1 MRRYTNSLLKKHPFL
16 ADYFF
21 AVTKFYSIYFQRFL
35 HNRIAPCSS
44 HSAIIK
50 PDTID
55 EVEEMNETLAHKIQ
69 HDLPHIREKQIVET
83 LKMLDEGDTV
93 PFIARYRKERTSNL
107 DEVEIRDIQDAA
119 HRIQT
124 LDKRKQ
130 EVIKIIDE
138 QQELTP
144 ELKKKIEQAPVL
156 QQVEDLYLPYKQ
168 KRRTKATIAKENGL
182 EPLAKAAMAFA
193 GDLEQQVPEYV
204 DPEKDLPNTEAVL
217 AGVHEI
223 ITEDAGDRA
232 DFREWVRNNTQ
243 QFGQLVVKVKRGG
256 KDLDEEGTYQQY
268 YDFNQPIKSIP
279 SFRTL
284 AINRGE
290 KEKILNVKI
299 DVNEAP
305 IMWHL
310 KANTVANHQGFAANV
325 VIDAIEDAYHRF
337 IGPAIEREIRKQLT
351 EVAAD
356 HAIDIFGK
364 NLYNLLMQAPLK
376 GKIVMGFD
384 PAYRTGCKLAVVD
397 QNGKYLDKT
406 VIYPHKPASEA
417 KRKAAKGLFI
427 DFINKNHVEMIAIG
441 NGTASRESEQFV
453 ADAIKEIKTPIYYVI
468 VNEAGASVYSASQ
481 VARDEFPDFSVE
493 QRSAVSIARRIQD
506 PLAELVKIDPQAI
519 GVGQYQHD
527 VPQKQLGEQL
537 DTVVE
542 TAVNRVGV
550 NLNTASPDLLV
561 HISGLTKTTA
571 KNIVKF
577 RNESGEFSD
586 RSGLK
591 KVPRLGP
598 KAFEQSVGFLRII
611 GGGNPLD
618 NTDIHPESYPAAK
631 KLMKNH
637 GLDIAQLGEPA
648 VSDALS
654 NLNLDQEAQ
663 TVGVGVETLK
673 DIVKGV
679 ETPGRDLRDEMPAPL
694 LRKDVLTME
703 DLKPGMKLQGTVRN
717 VVDFGVFVDIG
728 VKQDGLVHISKMSR
742 TFVKDPSKVASV
754 GDIVTVWIESVD
766 LDRHRIQLSMV
777 DPEG

>member
-1 MRRYTNSLLKKHPFL
+1 MDN
-16 ADYFF
+16 
-21 AVTKFYSIYFQRFL
+21 
-35 HNRIAPCSS
+35 
-44 HSAIIK
+44 
-50 PDTID
+50 
-55 EVEEMNETLAHKIQ
+55 TLAHKIQ
-69 HDLPHIREKQIVET
+69 QDLPKIREKQIVET

-107 DEVEIRDIQDAA
+107 DEVQIRDIQDAA

-138 QQELTP
+138 QKALTP
-144 ELKKKIEQAPVL
+144 ELKKQIEAATVL

-168 KRRTKATIAKENGL
+168 KRRTKATIAKEHGL
-182 EPLAKAAMAFA
+182 ETLAKAAMSFA
-193 GDLEQQVPEYV
+193 PDLKQQAAQYV
-204 DPEKDLPNTEAVL
+204 DPAKELPDVDAVF

-223 ITEDAGDRA
+223 IAEDAGDRA
-232 DFREWVRNNTQ
+232 DFREWVRQNTQ
-243 QFGQLVVKVKRGG
+243 QYGQLVVKVKRGG
-256 KDLDEEGTYQQY
+256 KELDEEGTYQQY

-290 KEKILNVKI
+290 KEKVLSVKI
-299 DVNEAP
+299 EVNEAP

-310 KANTVANHQGFAANV
+310 KANTVGSHQGFAADV
-325 VIDAIEDAYHRF
+325 VTDAIEDAYHRF

-427 DFINKNHVEMIAIG
+427 DFINQNHVEMIAIG

-561 HISGLTKTTA
+561 HISGLTKTTSG
-571 KNIVKF
+571 NIVKF
-577 RNESGEFSD
+577 RNENGEFSA
-586 RSGLK
+586 RS
-591 KVPRLGP
+591 
-598 KAFEQSVGFLRII
+598 
-611 GGGNPLD
+611 
-618 NTDIHPESYPAAK
+618 
-631 KLMKNH
+631 
-637 GLDIAQLGEPA
+637 
-648 VSDALS
+648 
-654 NLNLDQEAQ
+654 
-663 TVGVGVETLK
+663 
-673 DIVKGV
+673 
-679 ETPGRDLRDEMPAPL
+679 
-694 LRKDVLTME
+694 
-703 DLKPGMKLQGTVRN
+703 DLKQVPPAR
-717 VVDFGVFVDIG
+717 
-728 VKQDGLVHISKMSR
+728 S
-742 TFVKDPSKVASV
+742 
-754 GDIVTVWIESVD
+754 ESF
-766 LDRHRIQLSMV
+766 
-777 DPEG
+777 

>member
-1 MRRYTNSLLKKHPFL
+1 MDN
-16 ADYFF
+16 
-21 AVTKFYSIYFQRFL
+21 
-35 HNRIAPCSS
+35 
-44 HSAIIK
+44 
-50 PDTID
+50 
-55 EVEEMNETLAHKIQ
+55 TLAHKIQ
-69 HDLPHIREKQIVET
+69 QDLPKIREKQIVET

-107 DEVEIRDIQDAA
+107 DEVQIRDIQDAA

-138 QQELTP
+138 QKALTP
-144 ELKKKIEQAPVL
+144 ELKKQIEAATVL

-168 KRRTKATIAKENGL
+168 KRRTKATIAKEHGL
-182 EPLAKAAMAFA
+182 ETLAKAAMSFA
-193 GDLEQQVPEYV
+193 PDLKQQAAQYV
-204 DPEKDLPNTEAVL
+204 DPAKELPDVDAVF

-223 ITEDAGDRA
+223 IAEDAGDRA
-232 DFREWVRNNTQ
+232 DFREWVRQNTQ
-243 QFGQLVVKVKRGG
+243 QYGQLVVKVKRGG
-256 KDLDEEGTYQQY
+256 KELDEEGTYQQY

-290 KEKILNVKI
+290 KEKVLSVKI
-299 DVNEAP
+299 EVNEAP

-310 KANTVANHQGFAANV
+310 KANTVGSHQGFAADV
-325 VIDAIEDAYHRF
+325 VTDAIEDAYHRF

-427 DFINKNHVEMIAIG
+427 DFINQNHVEMIAIG

-561 HISGLTKTTA
+561 HISGLTKTTSG
-571 KNIVKF
+571 NIVKF
-577 RNESGEFSD
+577 RNENGEFSA
-586 RSGLK
+586 RSDLK
-591 KVPRLGP
+591 QVPRLGP

-611 GGGNPLD
+611 GGKNPLD
-618 NTDIHPESYPAAK
+618 NTDIHPESYSAAK
-631 KLMKNH
+631 SLLKKH
-637 GLDIAQLGEPA
+637 GLTINQLGEQA
-648 VSDALS
+648 VSSALS
-654 NLNLDQEAQ
+654 QLNLAQEAESI
-663 TVGVGVETLK
+663 GVGAATLK
-673 DIVKGV
+673 DIIKGL

-754 GDIVTVWIESVD
+754 GDIVTVWIDSVD
-766 LDRHRIQLSMV
+766 LDRHRIQLTMV

>member
-1 MRRYTNSLLKKHPFL
+1 MDN
-16 ADYFF
+16 
-21 AVTKFYSIYFQRFL
+21 
-35 HNRIAPCSS
+35 
-44 HSAIIK
+44 
-50 PDTID
+50 
-55 EVEEMNETLAHKIQ
+55 TLAHKIQ
-69 HDLPHIREKQIVET
+69 QDLPKIREKQIVET

-107 DEVEIRDIQDAA
+107 DEVQIRDIQDAA

-138 QQELTP
+138 QKALTP
-144 ELKKKIEQAPVL
+144 ELKKQIEAATVL

-168 KRRTKATIAKENGL
+168 KRRTKATIAKEHGL
-182 EPLAKAAMAFA
+182 ETLAKAAMSFA
-193 GDLEQQVPEYV
+193 PDLKQQAAQYV
-204 DPEKDLPNTEAVL
+204 DPAKELPDVDAVF

-223 ITEDAGDRA
+223 IAEDAGDRA
-232 DFREWVRNNTQ
+232 DFREWVRQNTQ
-243 QFGQLVVKVKRGG
+243 QYGQLVVKVKRGG
-256 KDLDEEGTYQQY
+256 KELDEEGTYQQY

-290 KEKILNVKI
+290 KEKVLSVKI
-299 DVNEAP
+299 EVNEAP

-310 KANTVANHQGFAANV
+310 KANTVGSHQGFAADV
-325 VIDAIEDAYHRF
+325 VTDAIEDAYHRF

-427 DFINKNHVEMIAIG
+427 DFINQNHVEMIAIG

-561 HISGLTKTTA
+561 HISGLTKTTSG
-571 KNIVKF
+571 NIVKF
-577 RNESGEFSD
+577 RNENGEFSA
-586 RSGLK
+586 RSDLK
-591 KVPRLGP
+591 QVPRLGP

-611 GGGNPLD
+611 GGKNPLD
-618 NTDIHPESYPAAK
+618 NTDIHPESYSAAK
-631 KLMKNH
+631 SLLKKH
-637 GLDIAQLGEPA
+637 GLTINQLGEPA
-648 VSDALS
+648 VSSALS
-654 NLNLDQEAQ
+654 QLNLAQEAESI
-663 TVGVGVETLK
+663 GVGAATLK
-673 DIVKGV
+673 DIIKGL

-754 GDIVTVWIESVD
+754 GDIVTVWIDSVD
-766 LDRHRIQLSMV
+766 LDRHRIQLTMV

>member
-1 MRRYTNSLLKKHPFL
+1 MDN
-16 ADYFF
+16 
-21 AVTKFYSIYFQRFL
+21 
-35 HNRIAPCSS
+35 
-44 HSAIIK
+44 
-50 PDTID
+50 
-55 EVEEMNETLAHKIQ
+55 TLAHKIQ
-69 HDLPHIREKQIVET
+69 QDLPKIRDKQIVET

-107 DEVEIRDIQDAA
+107 DEVQIRDIQDAA

-124 LDKRKQ
+124 LDKGKQ

-138 QQELTP
+138 QKALTP
-144 ELKKKIEQAPVL
+144 ELKKQIEAASVL
-156 QQVEDLYLPYKQ
+156 QHVEDLYLPYKQ
-168 KRRTKATIAKENGL
+168 KRRTKATIAKEHGL
-182 EPLAKAAMAFA
+182 EPLAKAAMSFA
-193 GDLEQQVPEYV
+193 PDLKQLAAQYV
-204 DPEKDLPNTEAVL
+204 HPDKELPDVDAVF

-223 ITEDAGDRA
+223 IAEDAGDRA
-232 DFREWVRNNTQ
+232 DFREWVRQNTQ
-243 QFGQLVVKVKRGG
+243 RYGQLVVKVKRGG
-256 KDLDEEGTYQQY
+256 KELDEEGTYQQY

-290 KEKILNVKI
+290 KEKVLSVKI
-299 DVNEAP
+299 EVNEAP

-310 KANTVANHQGFAANV
+310 KANTVGSHQGFAADV
-325 VIDAIEDAYHRF
+325 VTDAIEDAYHRF

-427 DFINKNHVEMIAIG
+427 DFINQNHVEMIAIG

-561 HISGLTKTTA
+561 HISGLTKTTSG
-571 KNIVKF
+571 NIVKF
-577 RNESGEFSD
+577 RNENGEFSA
-586 RSGLK
+586 RSDLK
-591 KVPRLGP
+591 QVPRLGP

-611 GGGNPLD
+611 GGKNPLD
-618 NTDIHPESYPAAK
+618 NTDIHPESYSAAK
-631 KLMKNH
+631 SLLKKH
-637 GLDIAQLGEPA
+637 GLTINQLGEPA
-648 VSDALS
+648 VSTALS
-654 NLNLDQEAQ
+654 QLNLAQEAESI
-663 TVGVGVETLK
+663 GVGVATLK
-673 DIVKGV
+673 DIIKGL

-754 GDIVTVWIESVD
+754 GDIVTVWIDSVD
-766 LDRHRIQLSMV
+766 LDRHRIQLTMV

>member
-1 MRRYTNSLLKKHPFL
+1 MDN
-16 ADYFF
+16 
-21 AVTKFYSIYFQRFL
+21 
-35 HNRIAPCSS
+35 
-44 HSAIIK
+44 
-50 PDTID
+50 
-55 EVEEMNETLAHKIQ
+55 TLAHKIQ
-69 HDLPHIREKQIVET
+69 QDLPKIREKQIVET

-93 PFIARYRKERTSNL
+93 PFIARYRKERTANL

-130 EVIKIIDE
+130 EVIKMIDE
-138 QQELTP
+138 QQALTP
-144 ELKKKIEQAPVL
+144 DLKKQIEAASIL

-168 KRRTKATIAKENGL
+168 KRRTKATIAKERGL
-182 EPLAKAAMAFA
+182 APLAKAAMSFA
-193 GDLEQQVPEYV
+193 ADLEEQATQFI
-204 DPEKDLPNTEAVL
+204 DPDKELPDTDAVL

-223 ITEDAGDRA
+223 IAEDAGDRA
-232 DFREWVRNNTQ
+232 DFREWVRRNTQ
-243 QFGQLVVKVKRGG
+243 QYGQLVVKVKRGG

-290 KEKILNVKI
+290 KEMVLSVKI
-299 DVNEAP
+299 EVNEAP

-310 KANTVANHQGFAANV
+310 KANTVNNHQGFAADV
-325 VIDAIEDAYHRF
+325 VIDAIENAYHRF

-427 DFINKNHVEMIAIG
+427 DFINQNHVEMIAIG

-527 VPQKQLGEQL
+527 VPQKQLGGQL

-561 HISGLTKTTA
+561 HISGLTKTTSG
-571 KNIVKF
+571 NIVKF
-577 RNESGEFSD
+577 RNENGEFSA
-586 RSGLK
+586 RSDLK
-591 KVPRLGP
+591 RVPRLGP

-611 GGGNPLD
+611 GGKNPLD
-618 NTDIHPESYPAAK
+618 NTDIHPESYSAAK
-631 KLMKNH
+631 KLLKRH
-637 GLDIAQLGEPA
+637 GLTMTQLGESA
-648 VSDALS
+648 VFTTFN
-654 NLNLDQEAQ
+654 NLNLAEEAQ
-663 TVGVGVETLK
+663 AVGVGVATLK
-673 DIVKGV
+673 DMIKGL

-728 VKQDGLVHISKMSR
+728 VKQDGLVHISKMSH

-754 GDIVTVWIESVD
+754 GDIVTVWIDSVD

>member
-1 MRRYTNSLLKKHPFL
+1 MDN
-16 ADYFF
+16 
-21 AVTKFYSIYFQRFL
+21 
-35 HNRIAPCSS
+35 
-44 HSAIIK
+44 
-50 PDTID
+50 
-55 EVEEMNETLAHKIQ
+55 TLAHKIQ
-69 HDLPHIREKQIVET
+69 QDLPKIREKQIVET

-107 DEVEIRDIQDAA
+107 DEVQIRDIQDAA

-138 QQELTP
+138 QKALTP
-144 ELKKKIEQAPVL
+144 ELKKQIEAASVL

-168 KRRTKATIAKENGL
+168 KRRTKATIAKEHGL
-182 EPLAKAAMAFA
+182 EPLAKAAMSFA
-193 GDLEQQVPEYV
+193 PDLKQLAAQYV
-204 DPEKDLPNTEAVL
+204 DPDKELPDVDAVF

-223 ITEDAGDRA
+223 IAEDAGDRA
-232 DFREWVRNNTQ
+232 DFREWVRQNTQ
-243 QFGQLVVKVKRGG
+243 QYGQLVVKVKRGG
-256 KDLDEEGTYQQY
+256 KELDEEGTYQQY

-290 KEKILNVKI
+290 KEKVLSVKI
-299 DVNEAP
+299 EVNEAP

-310 KANTVANHQGFAANV
+310 KANTVGSHQGFAADV
-325 VIDAIEDAYHRF
+325 VTDAIEDAYHRF
-337 IGPAIEREIRKQLT
+337 IGPAIEREICKQLT

-427 DFINKNHVEMIAIG
+427 DFINQNHVEMIAIG

-453 ADAIKEIKTPIYYVI
+453 ADAIKEIKAPIYYVI

-561 HISGLTKTTA
+561 HISGLTKTTSG
-571 KNIVKF
+571 NIVKF
-577 RNESGEFSD
+577 RNENGEFSA
-586 RSGLK
+586 RSDLK
-591 KVPRLGP
+591 QVPRLGP

-611 GGGNPLD
+611 GGKNPLD
-618 NTDIHPESYPAAK
+618 NTDIHPESYSAAK
-631 KLMKNH
+631 SLLKKH
-637 GLDIAQLGEPA
+637 GLTINQLGEPA
-648 VSDALS
+648 VSSALS
-654 NLNLDQEAQ
+654 QLNLAQEAESI
-663 TVGVGVETLK
+663 GVGVATLK
-673 DIVKGV
+673 DIIKGL

-742 TFVKDPSKVASV
+742 TFVKDPSKVVSV
-754 GDIVTVWIESVD
+754 GDIVTVWIDSVD
-766 LDRHRIQLSMV
+766 LDRHRIQLTMV

>member
-1 MRRYTNSLLKKHPFL
+1 
-16 ADYFF
+16 
-21 AVTKFYSIYFQRFL
+21 
-35 HNRIAPCSS
+35 
-44 HSAIIK
+44 
-50 PDTID
+50 
-55 EVEEMNETLAHKIQ
+55 MNEALIHKIH
-69 HDLPHIREKQIVET
+69 HDLPKIREKQIAET

-93 PFIARYRKERTSNL
+93 PFIARYRKERTENL

-124 LDKRKQ
+124 LDKRKE

-138 QQELTP
+138 QQALTP
-144 ELKKKIEQAPVL
+144 ELKKQIEQAPVL
-156 QQVEDLYLPYKQ
+156 QQVENLYLPYKQ
-168 KRRTKATIAKENGL
+168 KRRTKATIAKERGL
-182 EPLAKAAMAFA
+182 EPLAKAALRFA
-193 GDLEQQVPEYV
+193 SDLSAQVKQAV
-204 DPEKDLPNTEAVL
+204 DPDKELPDEAAVL

-223 ITEDAGDRA
+223 IAEEAGDRA
-232 DFREWVRNNTQ
+232 DFRNWVRGNTQ
-243 QFGQLVVKVKRGG
+243 AYGQLVAKVKRDG
-256 KDLDEEGTYQQY
+256 KTLDEEGIYQQY
-268 YDFNQPIKSIP
+268 YDFSQPIKSIP

-290 KEKILNVKI
+290 KEKILNVKV
-299 DVNEAP
+299 DVNETP
-305 IMWHL
+305 ILWHL
-310 KANTVANHQGFAANV
+310 KANTVGNRQGYAADIV
-325 VIDAIEDAYHRF
+325 AAAIEDAYHRF

-351 EVAAD
+351 DIAAD

-364 NLYNLLMQAPLK
+364 NLYNLLMQAPMK
-376 GKIVMGFD
+376 GKVVMGFD

-397 QNGKYLDKT
+397 PNGKYLDKT

-453 ADAIKEIKTPIYYVI
+453 ADAIKDIKSPVYYVI

-493 QRSAVSIARRIQD
+493 QRSAVSIARRLQD
-506 PLAELVKIDPQAI
+506 PLAELVKIDPQSI

-537 DTVVE
+537 DQVVE

-550 NLNTASPDLLV
+550 NLNTASPELLV

-571 KNIVKF
+571 QNIVSY
-577 RNESGEFSD
+577 RNETGQFEN
-586 RSGLK
+586 RSQLK

-611 GGGNPLD
+611 GGSNPLD
-618 NTDIHPESYPAAK
+618 NTDIHPESYAAAK
-631 KLMKNH
+631 KLMKQH
-637 GLDIAQLGEPA
+637 GLAIDQLGDA
-648 VSDALS
+648 TVSTALS
-654 NLNLDQEAQ
+654 NVNLTEEAQ
-663 TVGVGVETLK
+663 RIGVGEETLK
-673 DIVKGV
+673 DIIKGV

-728 VKQDGLVHISKMSR
+728 VKQDGLVHISKLSDH
-742 TFVKDPSKVASV
+742 FVKDPSKVASV

-766 LDRHRIQLSMV
+766 LDRHRIQLTMV